1 MKSNQIKQAFESVQ
15 ADSDLAD
22 RVLYAAAGEPLRR
35 KGHAKPLYVAVIG
48 CLAGVLATG
57 GVAYAVVNSSYF
69 ASAWGNHGNGD
80 SITWTNGGSSGTK
93 YTYTREFGDGIAPQ
107 SLEGAVQEV
116 NLSVEGNG
124 YTLDIHEMAI
134 DQNGCGAVTFTLSNP
149 NGVNYYKPAAEIG
162 ELVLYGEEEQGIGT
176 PDMKFG
182 EEWPDTRSTIDKDT
196 SSDTVINGTMY
207 FAAMDRERDL
217 QHAVTWNIHWTEGEG
232 ESARR
237 FEASTPEFNIGAYVD
252 TKELRSGDSP
262 LEISP
267 FSIQTH
273 IDDLGYE
280 AVDNKLTVSYKDGS
294 EQIIEDDDAGVFNLY
309 FSYGRN
315 SGENIWVP
323 TKLIDVDQVV
333 SVTLEIVRYT
343 STGETE
349 TKEPLP
355 SSIRKI
361 WGRFL
366 LGEAASFALN
376 GNAAD
381 FHATD
386 ESRSPLER
394 DVSPDKTDQNKPVP
408 IWKGTLPRQA
418 RRIPGPGGPLFK
430 FVASSARK
438 GKHLMCFPSCAGL

>member
-69 ASAWGNHGNGD
+69 ASAWGNHGNGE
-80 SITWTNGGSSGTK
+80 SVTWTNGGSSGTK

-107 SLEGAVQEV
+107 SLEGAVQKV

-134 DQNGCGAVTFTLSNP
+134 DENGCGAVTFTLSNP
-149 NGVNYYKPAAEIG
+149 NGVNYYKPAAELG
-162 ELVLYGEEEQGIGT
+162 ELVLYGEEEGGVST
-176 PDMKFG
+176 PSMNFG
-182 EEWPDTRSTIDKDT
+182 EEWSDTRCTIDKDT

-207 FAAMDRERDL
+207 FASWNRDRDL
-217 QHAVTWNIHWTEGEG
+217 RHAVTWNISWTEGKG
-232 ESARR
+232 EDAKVI
-237 FEASTPEFNIGAYVD
+237 EVSTPEFNVGAHVD
-252 TKELRSGDSP
+252 TKELRFDDSP

-280 AVDNKLTVSYKDGS
+280 AVDHKLTVTYKDGS
-294 EQIIEDDDAGVFNLY
+294 EQIIEDDDAGAYDFYV
-309 FSYGRN
+309 SMARN

-333 SVTLEIVRYT
+333 SVTLEGTRYT
-343 STGETE
+343 STGETQTE
-349 TKEPLP
+349 EPFTIVY
-355 SSIRKI
+355 S
-361 WGRFL
+361 
-366 LGEAASFALN
+366 
-376 GNAAD
+376 
-381 FHATD
+381 
-386 ESRSPLER
+386 
-394 DVSPDKTDQNKPVP
+394 
-408 IWKGTLPRQA
+408 
-418 RRIPGPGGPLFK
+418 
-430 FVASSARK
+430 
-438 GKHLMCFPSCAGL
+438 

>member
-22 RVLYAAAGEPLRR
+22 RVLNAAAGEPLRR

-48 CLAGVLATG
+48 CLVGVLATG
-57 GVAYAVVNSSYF
+57 GVAYAVVNSRYF

-134 DQNGCGAVTFTLSNP
+134 DQNGCGAVTFTLSNS
-149 NGVNYYKPAAEIG
+149 NGVNYYKPAAERG

-182 EEWPDTRSTIDKDT
+182 EEWADTRCTIDKDT

-207 FAAMDRERDL
+207 FASWNRERDL
-217 QHAVTWNIHWTEGEG
+217 QRAVTWNIHWTEGEG
-232 ESARR
+232 EDTRQ

-252 TKELRSGDSP
+252 IKKLHSDDSS

-273 IDDLGYE
+273 IADLGYE
-280 AVDNKLTVSYKDGS
+280 AVDNKLIVTYKDGS
-294 EQIIEDDDAGVFNLY
+294 EQIIEDDAAGAYN
-309 FSYGRN
+309 SYVSLTRN
-315 SGENIWVP
+315 NGENISVP
-323 TKLIDVDQVV
+323 TKLIDVDKVA
-333 SVTLEIVRYT
+333 SVTLEGTRYT

-349 TKEPLP
+349 TEEPFTIVY
-355 SSIRKI
+355 S
-361 WGRFL
+361 
-366 LGEAASFALN
+366 
-376 GNAAD
+376 
-381 FHATD
+381 
-386 ESRSPLER
+386 
-394 DVSPDKTDQNKPVP
+394 
-408 IWKGTLPRQA
+408 
-418 RRIPGPGGPLFK
+418 
-430 FVASSARK
+430 
-438 GKHLMCFPSCAGL
+438 

>member
-1 MKSNQIKQAFESVQ
+1 MKSNQIKQAFESIQ

-22 RVLYAAAGEPLRR
+22 RVIDAAAGEPLHR

-69 ASAWGNHGNGD
+69 ASAWGNHGNGE

-107 SLEGAVQEV
+107 SLEGAVQKV

-124 YTLDIHEMAI
+124 YTLDIHEMTI
-134 DQNGCGAVTFTLSNP
+134 DENGCGAVTFTLSNP
-149 NGVNYYKPAAEIG
+149 NGVNYYKPAAELG
-162 ELVLYGEEEQGIGT
+162 ELVLYGEEEGGVST
-176 PDMKFG
+176 PSMNFG
-182 EEWPDTRSTIDKDT
+182 EEWADTRCTIDKDT

-207 FAAMDRERDL
+207 FASWNRDRDL
-217 QHAVTWNIHWTEGEG
+217 RHAVTWNISWTEGKG
-232 ESARR
+232 EDAKVI
-237 FEASTPEFNIGAYVD
+237 EVSTPEFNVGAHVD
-252 TKELRSGDSP
+252 TKELRSDDSP

-280 AVDNKLTVSYKDGS
+280 AVDHKLTVTYKDGS
-294 EQIIEDDDAGVFNLY
+294 EQIIEDDDAGAYNFYV
-309 FSYGRN
+309 SMARN

-333 SVTLEIVRYT
+333 SVTLEGARYT

-349 TKEPLP
+349 TK
-355 SSIRKI
+355 
-361 WGRFL
+361 
-366 LGEAASFALN
+366 
-376 GNAAD
+376 
-381 FHATD
+381 
-386 ESRSPLER
+386 
-394 DVSPDKTDQNKPVP
+394 VP
-408 IWKGTLPRQA
+408 FTI
-418 RRIPGPGGPLFK
+418 
-430 FVASSARK
+430 VYS
-438 GKHLMCFPSCAGL
+438 

>member
-1 MKSNQIKQAFESVQ
+1 MKSNQIKQAFESIQ

-22 RVLYAAAGEPLRR
+22 RVIDAAAGEPLHR

-57 GVAYAVVNSSYF
+57 GVAYAVINSSYF

-107 SLEGAVQEV
+107 SLEGAVQKV

-149 NGVNYYKPAAEIG
+149 NGVNYYKPAAETG
-162 ELVLYGEEEQGIGT
+162 ELVLYGEEEGGVST
-176 PDMKFG
+176 PSMNFG
-182 EEWPDTRSTIDKDT
+182 EEWADTRCTIDKDT

-207 FAAMDRERDL
+207 FASWNRERDL
-217 QHAVTWNIHWTEGEG
+217 QRAVTWNIHWTEGEG
-232 ESARR
+232 ENTRQ

-252 TKELRSGDSP
+252 IKKLHSDDSS

-273 IDDLGYE
+273 IADLGYE
-280 AVDNKLTVSYKDGS
+280 AVDNKLIVTYKDGS
-294 EQIIEDDDAGVFNLY
+294 EQIIEDDAAGAYN
-309 FSYGRN
+309 SYVSLTRN
-315 SGENIWVP
+315 NGENISVP
-323 TKLIDVDQVV
+323 TKLIDVDQVA
-333 SVTLEIVRYT
+333 SVTLEGTRYT

-349 TKEPLP
+349 TEEPFTIVY
-355 SSIRKI
+355 S
-361 WGRFL
+361 
-366 LGEAASFALN
+366 
-376 GNAAD
+376 
-381 FHATD
+381 
-386 ESRSPLER
+386 
-394 DVSPDKTDQNKPVP
+394 
-408 IWKGTLPRQA
+408 
-418 RRIPGPGGPLFK
+418 
-430 FVASSARK
+430 
-438 GKHLMCFPSCAGL
+438 

>member
-1 MKSNQIKQAFESVQ
+1 MKSNQIKQAFESIQ
-15 ADSDLAD
+15 ADSNLAD
-22 RVLYAAAGEPLRR
+22 RVLNAAEGEPLRKR
-35 KGHAKPLYVAVIG
+35 GHAKPLYVAVIG

-57 GVAYAVVNSSYF
+57 GVAYAVINSSYF

-80 SITWTNGGSSGTK
+80 SITWTNGGSSGAK

-107 SLEGAVQEV
+107 SLEGTVQKV

-134 DQNGCGAVTFTLSNP
+134 DKNGCGAVTFTLSNP
-149 NGVNYYKPAAEIG
+149 NGVNYYKPAAETG

-176 PDMKFG
+176 PSMNFG
-182 EEWPDTRSTIDKDT
+182 EEWADTRCTIDKDT

-349 TKEPLP
+349 TKEPFTIVY
-355 SSIRKI
+355 S
-361 WGRFL
+361 
-366 LGEAASFALN
+366 
-376 GNAAD
+376 
-381 FHATD
+381 
-386 ESRSPLER
+386 
-394 DVSPDKTDQNKPVP
+394 
-408 IWKGTLPRQA
+408 
-418 RRIPGPGGPLFK
+418 
-430 FVASSARK
+430 
-438 GKHLMCFPSCAGL
+438 